1 MTPSGAIV
9 QAAGGVVWRRGGDG
23 RIEVLLVHRP
33 RYDDWTLPKGKLG
46 PGESAEDGARR
57 EVEEET
63 GLACS
68 LGPELA
74 TTSYDD
80 RFGRPKVVRYWAM
93 AVEGGRFEPNAEV
106 DECRWL
112 ALDEAPAALTY
123 PRDRDVL
130 ASAGT
135 VVR

>member
-1 MTPSGAIV
+1 M
-9 QAAGGVVWRRGGDG
+9 
-23 RIEVLLVHRP
+23 HRP
-33 RYDDWTLPKGKLG
+33 KYDDWTLPKGKLA
-46 PGESAEDGARR
+46 PGEAAEDGARR

-68 LGPELA
+68 LGPELG
-74 TTSYDD
+74 TITYHD

-112 ALDEAPAALTY
+112 ALDGAAASLSY
-123 PRDRDVL
+123 PRDRTVL
-130 ASAGT
+130 ESARTAIG
-135 VVR
+135 